1 MQISL
6 RARSAGVRSPP
17 ADADL
22 PHTKLGEAL
31 LRFPSTLASPQSW
44 SNFGTIRRLVASKST
59 HSSSF
64 ITRQLSCHHNYTECH
79 VSSFLSS
86 RIVKI
91 GLANSEATSCN
102 SLSLYV
108 VDTADKITFCEVWTC
123 QARALHSVIMLDTPP
138 TSSNLD
144 LALGLT
150 KWP

>member
-22 PHTKLGEAL
+22 PHIKLREAL
-31 LRFPSTLASPQSW
+31 LRFLSALASPQSW
-44 SNFGTIRRLVASKST
+44 SNFGAIRRLVASKST

-79 VSSFLSS
+79 ISL
-86 RIVKI
+86 VKI

-102 SLSLYV
+102 SLSLYL
-108 VDTADKITFCEVWTC
+108 VDTADKITFCEGWTC
-123 QARALHSVIMLDTPP
+123 QARALHNIIMLDNPP
-138 TSSNLD
+138 YLE
-144 LALGLT
+144 
-150 KWP
+150 